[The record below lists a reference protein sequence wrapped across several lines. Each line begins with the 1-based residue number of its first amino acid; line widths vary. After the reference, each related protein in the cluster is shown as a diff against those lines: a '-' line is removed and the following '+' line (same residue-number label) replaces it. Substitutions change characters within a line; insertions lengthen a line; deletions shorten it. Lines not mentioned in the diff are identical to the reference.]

1 MISSKETIWTELE
14 SDDCQIVDSYI
25 PEGGTI
31 EGGNIVI
38 RHPKLKRP
46 RSFILSRK
54 GNWYSR
60 YSGGPK
66 CVYAEGFIIKG
77 KEKII
82 MMRNMFIK
90 KGGKEVN

>member
-1 MISSKETIWTELE
+1 MLSFKETIWTELE
-14 SDDCQIVDSYI
+14 ADDCQIIDSYI
-25 PEGGTI
+25 PEGGTV

-66 CVYAEGFIIKG
+66 CVYAEGFIIKE

-82 MMRNMFIK
+82 MMRNTFTR
-90 KGGKEVN
+90 KEESK